1 MTQGARI
8 LDEPTPDLKT
18 SSASKPAR
26 IEIKF
31 VLWGVLGVIVLG
43 GLYVL
48 LAGSPTKNRALE
60 DNTNSPP
67 AAMYGRMPSAP
78 PRHN

>member
-1 MTQGARI
+1 MN
-8 LDEPTPDLKT
+8 DPTSDLKT
-18 SSASKPAR
+18 GSPGKQAR
-26 IEIKF
+26 VEIKL

-48 LAGSPTKNRALE
+48 LVGSPTKNRAAE

-78 PRHN
+78 TRHN